1 MRHNIICHLDVD
13 AFFASAE
20 QSLNPFLRGKPVIVG
35 GHAHQRGVVHSSSY
49 EARRYGVRTGMP
61 LYEAKRL
68 CPQAAFLKGNF
79 LQYKYISKEIFK
91 ILLNYSPRVENS
103 SIDDFYF
110 DMTGSY
116 RKFPNPQKTAE
127 EIQKTIKDRLHV
139 PVSIGIGTCKLIS
152 RIASGQHKPLGLT
165 YVPPGKEKKFLNP
178 LPISELLGVGRVTEN
193 LLISM
198 GIRTIGQ
205 LAKIPKHTLSQLLG
219 INGLKIWEFANGIDK
234 RGVGLLRIPKQISRE
249 TTFEEDTS
257 DSQVVLATFQ
267 YLCERIAMK
276 LRKQHLSCGRI
287 HIRIRYSDFKSDS
300 IGRRLPVH
308 TQDPAVLI
316 SMIQQLNK
324 QLRQRRVR
332 VRYVHIS
339 VSDIEPENW
348 QPDFFAL
355 NTKTKNL
362 LASVDEIRNRFGF
375 TAILPAETHTL
386 KSKYR
391 IDKNGY
397 ILHTPSLSQ

>member
-1 MRHNIICHLDVD
+1 MKHKSIFHIDVD

-20 QSLNPFLRGKPVIVG
+20 QSFNPFLRGKPVIVG
-35 GHAHQRGVVHSSSY
+35 GHAHQRGVVHTGSY
-49 EARRYGVRTGMP
+49 EAREDGVRTGMP

-68 CPQAAFLKGNF
+68 CPRAIFLKGNF
-79 LQYKYISKEIFK
+79 LHYKFISKEILK
-91 ILLNYSPRVENS
+91 ILTKYSPIVES
-103 SIDDFYF
+103 TSLDDFYM

-116 RKFPNPQKTAE
+116 RKFPHLQTAAE
-127 EIQKTIKDRLHV
+127 DIQKTIDEQLYV
-139 PVSIGIGTCKLIS
+139 PVSIGIATSKLVS
-152 RIASGQHKPLGLT
+152 RIASGQQKPHGLT

-178 LPISELLGVGRVTEN
+178 LPISKLLGIGRVTEN
-193 LLISM
+193 LLFEI
-198 GIRTIGQ
+198 GIQTIKQ
-205 LAKIPKHTLSQLLG
+205 LAKIPKNTLLQLLG
-219 INGLKIWEFANGIDK
+219 ANGSKIWQYANGIDT
-234 RGVGLLRIPKQISRE
+234 REVAPFRMPKQISRE

-257 DSQVVLATFQ
+257 DPQVVMATFQ
-267 YLCERIAMK
+267 YLCERITMK
-276 LRKQHLSCGRI
+276 LRQQHLTCGRLYL
-287 HIRIRYSDFKSDS
+287 RIRYSDFKSDS
-300 IGRRLPVH
+300 IGRKLPVH
-308 TQDPAVLI
+308 TQDAAVLN
-316 SMIQQLNK
+316 SMMQQLNG

-332 VRYVHIS
+332 IRYVHIS